1 MRLQDWVYPNYLNS
15 IGSLKLQTMN
25 TRLLMQLSA
34 ILMGALGI
42 LTQFM
47 PQELLQ
53 TMGMQT
59 AGSATL
65 LVQTI
70 GSLYLGFAT
79 MNWMAKGV
87 LIGGIYAKPLAM
99 GNLAH
104 FMIGA
109 LALIKAGFALEAM
122 PLLWLTAVVYSA
134 FALAFALVAFRH
146 PLKARAT
153 G

>member
-1 MRLQDWVYPNYLNS
+1 
-15 IGSLKLQTMN
+15 
-25 TRLLMQLSA
+25 MQLSA
-34 ILMGALGI
+34 ILMGALGFV
-42 LTQFM
+42 TQFM

-59 AGSATL
+59 EVPATL

-70 GSLYLGFAT
+70 GALYLGFAA

-109 LALIKAGFALEAM
+109 LALIKAGFVLEAM
-122 PLLWLTAVVYSA
+122 PLLWLAAGIYGA

-146 PLKARAT
+146 PLKAGAT